1 MSNIQFTTDGLIKY
15 FEQLLK
21 EANNIDA
28 ANCADDVECWW
39 IKVTGCCKR
48 MGKHYEDM
56 LSKIKFH
63 SGVYVMGVCG
73 DQDRSARISGFQKA
87 QKRIHLIIEDL
98 KTFGFVS
105 QNADFDSKTESTFPS
120 VTNNLN
126 IDQNLSLSIKNY
138 PPEAQP
144 LIINIKNELQK
155 DSVDKSKI
163 GQLLTQLS
171 IAGIDILKEILL
183 RGMGI

>member
-1 MSNIQFTTDGLIKY
+1 
-15 FEQLLK
+15 
-21 EANNIDA
+21 
-28 ANCADDVECWW
+28 
-39 IKVTGCCKR
+39 
-48 MGKHYEDM
+48 
-56 LSKIKFH
+56 
-63 SGVYVMGVCG
+63 MGVCG

-87 QKRIHLIIEDL
+87 QKRIYLIIEDL
-98 KTFGFVS
+98 KKFSFVS

-126 IDQNLSLSIKNY
+126 INQNLSLSIKNY
-138 PPEAQP
+138 PPEVQP
-144 LIINIKNELQK
+144 LIIDIKNELQK

>member
-15 FEQLLK
+15 FEQLLE
-21 EANNIDA
+21 EAKNIDA

-63 SGVYVMGVCG
+63 SGVYIMGVCG

-105 QNADFDSKTESTFPS
+105 QNA
-120 VTNNLN
+120 
-126 IDQNLSLSIKNY
+126 
-138 PPEAQP
+138 
-144 LIINIKNELQK
+144 
-155 DSVDKSKI
+155 
-163 GQLLTQLS
+163 
-171 IAGIDILKEILL
+171 
-183 RGMGI
+183 